1 MQGIGGTG
9 QKNLP
14 ELLVASGDRSAATE
28 PEARPASERVITGH
42 LTEVVSCAEM
52 R

>member
-14 ELLVASGDRSAATE
+14 E
-28 PEARPASERVITGH
+28 ARPAPERVIGH

>member
-14 ELLVASGDRSAATE
+14 E
-28 PEARPASERVITGH
+28 ARPAPERVITGH

>member
-14 ELLVASGDRSAATE
+14 E
-28 PEARPASERVITGH
+28 ARPAPERRITGH

>member
-14 ELLVASGDRSAATE
+14 EFLVASGDRSAAAE
-28 PEARPASERVITGH
+28 PEARPAPERVIGH